1 MDFNAILGQ
10 LTETLK
16 SINWEEIITAVT
28 TMAKQLVE
36 MIKPLLANL
45 TAGTTDPTT
54 PTQKA

>member
-54 PTQKA
+54 PTKNA

>member
-10 LTETLK
+10 LTEALK
-16 SINWEEIITAVT
+16 SINWEEIMTAVPA
-28 TMAKQLVE
+28 MAKQLVE